1 MGGRRSEKK
10 LNKIYDPSTWRDE
23 KEQKK
28 CEK

>member
-1 MGGRRSEKK
+1 MGGRRSEK
-10 LNKIYDPSTWRDE
+10 LNKIYDLSTWRDE